1 MTQSQTQSETQSQ
14 TQSQTQPSSQ
24 KDETNPLLDE
34 VTFVGSGNSKN
45 LGGAKVW
52 MCNYCNIQYTSSYS
66 RIHMH
71 FFGVPG
77 GKKPEIRRCPAI
89 LSDREKYMKLL
100 KKVQNAE
107 KTGVSKSLKNSII
120 SKKLN
125 SGSSSKKPIEQAF
138 GLMER
143 HAVDLKIMRG
153 LCANGI
159 PFNVLRNPQFHEMVT
174 AINKAPPGYKAPSS
188 EKARTVLLDECA
200 RDVEKDSS
208 SIKDTWFTQGVSI
221 VSDGW
226 SNVKHEPLINVLA
239 ECV

>member
-1 MTQSQTQSETQSQ
+1 
-14 TQSQTQPSSQ
+14 
-24 KDETNPLLDE
+24 
-34 VTFVGSGNSKN
+34 
-45 LGGAKVW
+45 
-52 MCNYCNIQYTSSYS
+52 
-66 RIHMH
+66 
-71 FFGVPG
+71 
-77 GKKPEIRRCPAI
+77 
-89 LSDREKYMKLL
+89 MKLL

-107 KTGVSKSLKNSII
+107 KMGVSKSLRNSII

-125 SGSSSKKPIEQAF
+125 SGSSSSKKPIEQAF

-200 RDVEKDSS
+200 RDVEKDLS
-208 SIKDTWFTQGVSI
+208 SIQDTWFTQGVYI
-221 VSDGW
+221 VSNGW
-226 SNVKHEPLINVLA
+226 SNVKHETLINFLA
-239 ECV
+239 VNNRGATLMYAKDFSGVEKT